1 MEEFEDIIKVMR
13 GLQQIEDNLCRLH
26 KEGLLADKFDIDCIC
41 EQIETL
47 KEEVRDIAG
56 FLAEEIAMRE

>member
-1 MEEFEDIIKVMR
+1 MGEFEDIIKVMR
-13 GLQQIEDNLCRLH
+13 GLRQIEDSLNRLH
-26 KEGLLADKFDIDCIC
+26 KEGLLADKFDIDNMC

-47 KEEVRDIAG
+47 KEEMRDIAG